1 MPNKAYQYPNCTFV
15 ECDKDKDNFW
25 IKYDPELIKLPSG
38 TISDKDYLW
47 IKYNPETLGKKIR
60 FKKVKYAKGRQYIPS
75 RIIDIDD
82 NQEYDVKQDND
93 GAYYYITDNT
103 INYILIG

>member
-1 MPNKAYQYPNCTFV
+1 MENKAYQYPDCTIV
-15 ECDKDKDNFW
+15 ECDK
-25 IKYDPELIKLPSG
+25 
-38 TISDKDYLW
+38 DKDYLW
-47 IKYNPETLGKKIR
+47 IKYDPETLGKKIR
-60 FKKVKYAKGRQYIPS
+60 FKKVKYAKGGQYIPS

-93 GAYYYITDNT
+93 GAYYYITDDT